1 MRRSESGESL
11 LTRTIRGSIRGMR
24 LLAAILALLV
34 GVSCASGGGDG
45 PTVIRLGHIG
55 FPGSPFD
62 HGARRFK
69 ELVEARFPGR
79 VEVRV
84 FGAAQLGEDKEM
96 LEGLRL
102 GALEMHLPSS
112 VLHSVAPEFGI
123 FDLPFLI
130 RDRDHFER
138 IADGPIGRS
147 LADGLEEQQGLVLLA
162 FWENGFR
169 VITNNVRPVVTPAD
183 LAGIRLRT
191 PKDPE
196 RVRLFSLLG
205 ASPASMSFGEVFS
218 ALRQGVVD
226 GQENPLA
233 QLTAARFHEVQEYL
247 SVTNHVYTPSYPVM
261 RTGFLNGLPEDV
273 QRGIRNAAGETGDW
287 LRSFLT
293 EEDERLIAELE
304 TTLAVNQV
312 DRAAFE
318 RASVPMFDHYRERFG
333 SGWIEEIRRLAE

>member
-1 MRRSESGESL
+1 M
-11 LTRTIRGSIRGMR
+11 
-24 LLAAILALLV
+24 
-34 GVSCASGGGDG
+34 GVSCSSGDG
-45 PTVIRLGHIG
+45 DGATVIRIGHIG

-62 HGARRFK
+62 HGSRRFK

-79 VEVRV
+79 VEIRI
-84 FGAAQLGEDKEM
+84 FGTAQLGEDKEM

-102 GALEMHLPSS
+102 GTLEMHLPSS

-138 IADGPIGRS
+138 VAASEIGRS
-147 LADGLEEQQGLVLLA
+147 LAAALEEQHGLTLLA

-196 RVRLFSLLG
+196 RVRLFSTLG

-233 QLTAARFHEVQEYL
+233 QLTAARFHEVQKYL
-247 SVTNHVYTPSYPVM
+247 SVSNHVYTPSYPVM
-261 RTGFLNGLPEDV
+261 RTGFLERLPEDV
-273 QRGIRNAAGETGDW
+273 RQGILDAAGETGSW
-287 LRSFLT
+287 LREFLAG
-293 EEDERLIAELE
+293 EDTRLIRELAGQLE
-304 TTLAVNQV
+304 VNEV
-312 DRAAFE
+312 DRTAFARAAE
-318 RASVPMFDHYRERFG
+318 PMFDHYRERFG
-333 SGWIEEIRRLAE
+333 PDWIEEVRRLAE

>member
-1 MRRSESGESL
+1 MRWAVSVGLVL
-11 LTRTIRGSIRGMR
+11 LT
-24 LLAAILALLV
+24 A
-34 GVSCASGGGDG
+34 CADGNGG

-79 VEVRV
+79 VEIRI
-84 FGAAQLGEDKEM
+84 FGTAQLGEDKEM

-102 GALEMHLPSS
+102 GTLEMHLPSS

-130 RDRDHFER
+130 QDREHFER
-138 IADGPIGRS
+138 VAAGRIGRS
-147 LADGLEEQQGLVLLA
+147 LAAGLEERHGLTLLA

-169 VITNNVRPVVTPAD
+169 VITNNVRPIVTPAD
-183 LAGIRLRT
+183 LDGVRIRT

-196 RVRLFSLLG
+196 RVRLFSTLG

-218 ALRQGVVD
+218 ALRQGVVH

-233 QLTAARFHEVQEYL
+233 QLAAARFHEVQSYL
-247 SVTNHVYTPSYPVM
+247 SVSNHVYTPAYPVM
-261 RTGFLNGLPEDV
+261 RAGFLLSLPEDV
-273 QRGIRNAAGETGDW
+273 RRGIRDAAGETGAW
-287 LRSFLT
+287 LREFLAG
-293 EEDERLIAELE
+293 EDARLMQEMAERLE
-304 TTLAVNQV
+304 VNQV

-318 RASVPMFDHYRERFG
+318 RAAEPVFDHYRERFG
-333 SGWIEEIRRLAE
+333 PNWIEEVRRLAE